1 MGSKAN
7 AMHDDTAPTETQ
19 TTIEQ
24 RKVADLL
31 EVLEVSRQLGAS
43 TDLLPLLM
51 AIERSALHVLDCERA
66 TVFLHDPATDELYSE
81 VATGGKQIRF
91 PSNLGIAGE
100 VFRDGAVVN
109 VPDAYSD
116 ARFNQSID
124 KQTGFRTRNILT
136 CPLVGF
142 DGKRVGVV
150 QVLNKRRGG
159 FSDWDVELVKTLGAQ
174 AGVAIQRQ
182 LLLEEYAA
190 KRRIERDLNIAR
202 DIQQA
207 LLPKESPK
215 LEHFDIAGWNQPADA
230 TGGDYFDFQ
239 PLDDGRIAITIA
251 DVTGHGI
258 GPAIVVAEA
267 RALTRAV
274 LTVNPA
280 LDSALEQIN
289 RLLCADLPQDRF
301 ITACLV
307 LLDPKTGKLHY
318 KSAGHGPLLHYQRVT
333 DEVKVL
339 PIHGVPLG
347 VFDDFP
353 YDEQTTIQLKHGD
366 FLFLITDGFEEWA
379 NPDGD
384 QFGTQRISQ
393 IIRTDRDLPASEMIQ
408 SLHESVLRHANG
420 TTQLDDLTAVVI
432 KRNLPEVR

>member
-1 MGSKAN
+1 
-7 AMHDDTAPTETQ
+7 MHDDSAKAAADLLLE
-19 TTIEQ
+19 
-24 RKVADLL
+24 RKKIADLL

-43 TDLLPLLM
+43 TDLHPLLQ
-51 AIERSALHVLDCERA
+51 AIERSALHVLNCERA

-109 VPDAYSD
+109 VPDAYAD
-116 ARFNQSID
+116 PRFNQAID

-142 DGKRVGVV
+142 DGLRVGVV
-150 QVLNKRRGG
+150 QVLNKRDGA
-159 FSDWDVELVKTLGAQ
+159 FTDWDVQLVRTLGAQ

-182 LLLEEYAA
+182 LLLEEYAK

-207 LLPKESPK
+207 LLPKVAPSADGY
-215 LEHFDIAGWNQPADA
+215 DIAGWNRPADA

-239 PLDDGRIAITIA
+239 ELDDGRIAVTIA

-274 LTVNPA
+274 FSVNPQ

-289 RLLCADLPQDRF
+289 RLLCEDLPADRF
-301 ITACLV
+301 ITACFV
-307 LLDPKTGKLHY
+307 LLDCANATIQY
-318 KSAGHGPLLHYQRVT
+318 KSAGHGPLLHYQRQT
-333 DEVKVL
+333 DEVKIL

-347 VFDDFP
+347 VFEDFP
-353 YDEQTTIQLKHGD
+353 YDEQTNFELAPGD
-366 FLFLITDGFEEWA
+366 FMFMITDGFEEWA
-379 NPDGD
+379 NAQGE
-384 QFGTQRISQ
+384 QFGTPRICEA
-393 IIRTDRDLPASEMIQ
+393 IRRDRDLPAKAMIQ
-408 SLHESVLRHANG
+408 SLHHDVLRHANG
-420 TTQLDDLTAVVI
+420 TSQLDDLTAVVI
-432 KRNLPEVR
+432 KREL